1 MENREETKHENLE
14 EAKPEFTAENPDPNS
29 NHEWFAQF
37 DPTSPE
43 YHGGGGTNIIPL
55 TQPNNFP

>member
-1 MENREETKHENLE
+1 MENREETN
-14 EAKPEFTAENPDPNS
+14 PEFTAENPDPNS

-43 YHGGGGTNIIPL
+43 YHGGGGTNLIP
-55 TQPNNFP
+55 